1 MVLNGKN
8 VSKFDE
14 DFIKNYEEDGDKG
27 YTFEADIDYPKNLLN
42 LHNDLPFLSERM
54 KIKKCNKLVCNLYD
68 KEEYVAHIRTLKQA
82 LNHGLVLKKYID

>member
-27 YTFEADIDYPKNLLN
+27 YTFEVDIDYAKNLLN

-68 KEEYVAHIRTLKQA
+68 KKGYVVHIRTLKQA
-82 LNHGLVLKKYID
+82 LNHGLILKKYID